1 MAEAPIPASSTD
13 RACLPC
19 RVTGALTFSGVSA
32 YLLWER
38 SKLPSAAAAAA
49 VADAA
54 GGGARGHRATLAVLS
69 AAFAAA
75 AVVRALG

>member
-1 MAEAPIPASSTD
+1 MAEAPIPTSSTD

-38 SKLPSAAAAAA
+38 SKLPSAA
-49 VADAA
+49 